1 MKEYTD
7 RVKILSEAM
16 AESSSS
22 TLFSMVERELN
33 TRLTA
38 VIGGKKVYGGE
49 LYTSRIKIEGIVLCS
64 EYNVLRANYNY
75 LVLAL
80 RIINEKIKLERMTSL
95 YKSVVDS
102 ALDGLTYNELEGV
115 YGVLSELEGSSGV
128 VVTSSV
134 SKNTGIA
141 RSAVINGLRKL
152 ECAGIL
158 EMHSKGAQGTALRI
172 LYRDI
177 ISAVRMKR
185 GDNHERDKALPQ
197 TLHTK

>member
-7 RVKILSEAM
+7 RVRVLSEAM

-22 TLFSMVERELN
+22 TLFSIVERELN

-38 VIGGKKVYGGE
+38 IIGGKKVYGGE
-49 LYTSRIKIEGIVLCS
+49 IYGSRIKIDGIVLCS

-80 RIINEKIKLERMTSL
+80 GIINEKIKLEKMTSL
-95 YKSVVDS
+95 YKGVVDS
-102 ALDGLTYNELEGV
+102 ALNGLTYNELEGV
-115 YGVLSELEGSSGV
+115 YGALSMLESGSGV
-128 VVTSSV
+128 VVTSGV
-134 SKNTGIA
+134 SKSMGIA

-158 EMHSKGAQGTALRI
+158 EMRSRGAQGTAIRI

-177 ISAVRMKR
+177 VPALQMKR
-185 GDNHERDKALPQ
+185 GDINE
-197 TLHTK
+197 